1 MSTTQASTTDD
12 EPTTTL
18 VVVKDPQTPK
28 EKSIVDHAI
37 DDPHASN
44 PTIADRVENDIG
56 ERPDESW
63 VSRVRSTFLAEADGT
78 DDPPPGNDTDVD
90 FDSVIERLDRV
101 EDAVDGIADDF
112 AHGGGDVDEAI
123 DAVEALTESVDA
135 LRDDVRAM
143 NSRLER
149 IEDMVARDVTED
161 VERVILHRRLAE
173 LEDAE

>member
-1 MSTTQASTTDD
+1 MSTTQASPTDD

-18 VVVKDPQTPK
+18 VVVKEPKTPK
-28 EKSIVDHAI
+28 EKAIIDRAI

-44 PTIADRVENDIG
+44 PTIADRVEEDIG

-78 DDPPPGNDTDVD
+78 EDPPPGNGD
-90 FDSVIERLDRV
+90 FDSVVERLDRV
-101 EDAVDGIADDF
+101 EDAVDSIADDF
-112 AHGGGDVDEAI
+112 AGGGDVEAAI
-123 DAVEALTESVDA
+123 EAVDAVNENVEALRE
-135 LRDDVRAM
+135 DVAAM

-149 IEDMVARDVTED
+149 IEDMVAREVTPD

-173 LEDAE
+173 LEDRDR